1 MATASPPTDVKLRS
15 PSTYASSSASQPPPP
30 SPSLDWLRR
39 TWSVTHSTLSM
50 WRSARN
56 VRITYTPHP
65 PKPDGT
71 MRLGDLV
78 EYEPISSTGKRK
90 TVRGVDTAS
99 AAPAGP
105 SPCSDSAAT
114 TTTTTTTTTSWD
126 WRGSGLLFF
135 ATSHWEILGW
145 GERPLPSGPGG
156 GTDGSRVERWAV
168 TWFAP
173 TVFTKEGVDI
183 YTDRKEGLS
192 EETYKLV
199 REALLGLEARPV
211 AEMVEKDLL
220 PVEIRLPWVEK

>member
-1 MATASPPTDVKLRS
+1 
-15 PSTYASSSASQPPPP
+15 
-30 SPSLDWLRR
+30 
-39 TWSVTHSTLSM
+39 M

-71 MRLGDLV
+71 TRLGDLV
-78 EYEPISSTGKRK
+78 EYEPITSTGKRK
-90 TVRGVDTAS
+90 TVGGVDTAS
-99 AAPAGP
+99 AGP
-105 SPCSDSAAT
+105 PPSSPGSDSAAI
-114 TTTTTTTTTSWD
+114 TTSWD

-145 GERPLPSGPGG
+145 GERPLPPGPGG
-156 GTDGSRVERWAV
+156 EADDGARVEHWAV

-173 TVFTKEGVDI
+173 TLFTKEGVDI
-183 YTDRKEGLS
+183 YSDRKEGLS

-211 AEMVEKDLL
+211 AEMVEKDLF